1 MKITFKY
8 LDHHLPF
15 DISEMVAKI
24 VYKKYKK
31 NIEKHKKNCFC
42 NKCSFIRQG
51 QMINFINRR

>member
-8 LDHHLPF
+8 LDQHLPF

-42 NKCSFIRQG
+42 VKCNYIRQG
-51 QMINFINRR
+51 KLISML